1 MNERALTVFE
11 QYELDITETFKIR
24 GNYGCNTPDGK
35 YILQEYDNSNDKMVS
50 MKSLY
55 NHLESSGIKTD
66 YVIPNKEDR
75 YVSVSE
81 DGYTYI
87 LKKWFES
94 QECNINEEKHIL
106 MGAANLGRFILCAKT
121 AKDLWRRLKVFI
133 PAKICL

>member
-1 MNERALTVFE
+1 MLSPFLFSLPLVDSVLASFSLCLLSMSAC
-11 QYELDITETFKIR
+11 Y
-24 GNYGCNTPDGK
+24 CNTPDGK

-94 QECNINEEKHIL
+94 QECNINEEKHIV
-106 MGAANLGRFILCAKT
+106 MGAANIGRFHTL
-121 AKDLWRRLKVFI
+121 
-133 PAKICL
+133 

>member
-1 MNERALTVFE
+1 
-11 QYELDITETFKIR
+11 
-24 GNYGCNTPDGK
+24 
-35 YILQEYDNSNDKMVS
+35 MVS

-94 QECNINEEKHIL
+94 QECNINEEKHIV
-106 MGAANLGRFILCAKT
+106 MGAANLGRFHTLCQNSQRFMEETKGFHPGKNMLVIYEKHNKRNNKHKKLHKKEKKQKHFELA
-121 AKDLWRRLKVFI
+121 LKEMLVEYYSQADE
-133 PAKICL
+133 P

>member
-55 NHLESSGIKTD
+55 NHLES
-66 YVIPNKEDR
+66 R
-75 YVSVSE
+75 VS
-81 DGYTYI
+81 
-87 LKKWFES
+87 LR
-94 QECNINEEKHIL
+94 H
-106 MGAANLGRFILCAKT
+106 AAVAAMPFFRFADHVTGRFEKY
-121 AKDLWRRLKVFI
+121 VFHRY
-133 PAKICL
+133 PLSCG

>member
-94 QECNINEEKHIL
+94 QIL
-106 MGAANLGRFILCAKT
+106 EGFILCAKT

>member
-55 NHLESSGIKTD
+55 NH
-66 YVIPNKEDR
+66 
-75 YVSVSE
+75 
-81 DGYTYI
+81 
-87 LKKWFES
+87 
-94 QECNINEEKHIL
+94 
-106 MGAANLGRFILCAKT
+106 FILCAKT